1 MPLRLSGRSLRHRL
15 VRLGMVGTLVTA
27 CLAGSADA
35 QAQTLREALAQTY
48 RSNPTLLAQRE
59 ALRATNEQVARALS
73 GYRPFIQGTGQAG
86 VSYRDPASPVV
97 QGGSSEEIVSPASI
111 GISVT
116 QPIFRGGR
124 TAATVRQAENLVQ
137 AGRAQYL
144 SVEQQV
150 LLVATTAYMDVVQQ
164 QAVLELRRNNEDVL
178 RRQLEAAQDRF
189 TVGEITRTDV
199 SQAESRLAGAVAD
212 RIAAEGQLR
221 NAQAAYERSV
231 GQAPGQLV
239 PPQPLINLT
248 ESLQQT
254 ITLAEQRSP
263 AVLGARF
270 NAAAAE
276 DAVDSVLGELL
287 PEFSVVGQAARST
300 ADLGTNDIGQTTASL
315 TAQLT
320 IPLYQS
326 GEVSARVRQARY
338 TAGQRDIQVAEAER
352 GAVEAGIAAWEGLMT
367 AEASIESLR
376 AQVRAAEIALEGVEQ
391 EALVGSRTTL
401 DVLDAEQELL
411 NARVSLVQAQRN
423 EVVAG
428 FQILSAIGSL
438 TAADLGLPVQ
448 LYDLDTDYE
457 RTRGRWWGTSI
468 D

>member
-1 MPLRLSGRSLRHRL
+1 MPVGLSGQGRSRSLL
-15 VRLGMVGTLVTA
+15 SLGIAGVVGVVVA
-27 CLAGSADA
+27 LAAPMAVD
-35 QAQTLREALAQTY
+35 AQTLREALALTY

-59 ALRATNEQVARALS
+59 ALRSTNEQVSIALS
-73 GYRPFIQGTGQAG
+73 GYRPFVQGTGQVGAT
-86 VSYRDPASPVV
+86 YRDPAPTTGITDEV
-97 QGGSSEEIVSPASI
+97 IYPASI
-111 GISVT
+111 GISVS
-116 QPIFRGGR
+116 QPVYRGGR

-137 AGRAQYL
+137 AARAQYL
-144 SVEQQV
+144 ATEQQV
-150 LLVATTAYMDVVQQ
+150 LLATTTAYMDVVQQ
-164 QAVLELRRNNEDVL
+164 QAVLELQRNNEDVL

-199 SQAESRLAGAVAD
+199 SQAESRLAGAVAQ
-212 RIAAEGQLR
+212 RIAAEGTLR
-221 NAQAAYERSV
+221 NAQATYERSV
-231 GQAPGQLV
+231 GQPPGQLV

-248 ESLQQT
+248 ETLQQT
-254 ITLAEQRSP
+254 ITLAQQRSP
-263 AVLGARF
+263 GVLAAQF
-270 NAAAAE
+270 TAAAAD

-287 PEFSVVGQAARST
+287 PELALVGSATRSIS
-300 ADLGTNDIGQTTASL
+300 DLGTDDTGQTTASL

-326 GEVSARVRQARY
+326 GSVSARARQARF
-338 TAGQRDIQVAEAER
+338 TAGQRDIEVTEAER
-352 GAVEAGIAAWEGLMT
+352 AAIESGIAAWEGLMT

-376 AQVRAAEIALEGVEQ
+376 SQVRSSEIALEGVEQ

-411 NARVSLVQAQRN
+411 NARVNLVQAQRN

-448 LYDLDTDYE
+448 LYDLETDYV
-457 RTRGRWWGTSI
+457 RSRGRLWGTSI